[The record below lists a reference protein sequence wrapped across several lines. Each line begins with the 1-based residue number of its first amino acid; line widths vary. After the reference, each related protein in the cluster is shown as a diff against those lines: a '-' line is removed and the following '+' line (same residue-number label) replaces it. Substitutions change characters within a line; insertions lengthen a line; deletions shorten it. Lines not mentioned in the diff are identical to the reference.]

1 MIAPT
6 PLIKP
11 RKNGNC
17 QKVLDLAKAGVS
29 FDVIGAKLGISE
41 RTARAYVRHY
51 KGSDGRNY
59 RGPEP
64 RCACGLL
71 LPCTCTGPMHAVDFL
86 GRSGEPMACS
96 SGLRAFGGGF

>member
-17 QKVLDLAKAGVS
+17 QKTLDLAAAGVS
-29 FDVIGAKLGISE
+29 FDEISARLGISE
-41 RTARAYVRHY
+41 RTARTYVRHY
-51 KGSDGRNY
+51 QGSDARNY
-59 RGPEP
+59 HGTEP
-64 RCACGLL
+64 RCHCGLL
-71 LPCTCTGPMHAVDFL
+71 LPCTCSGPRSAVDYL